1 MKLQAASEL
10 YLGGTMIWLID
21 KDGTDNASSNDLSG
35 IRTANGISQSDTA
48 MLRGWQTTARTAATI
63 QNSCYCLSV
72 EMNVPL
78 VLLPRLTLRGR
89 C

>member
-48 MLRGWQTTARTAATI
+48 MLHYCE
-63 QNSCYCLSV
+63 NSGYDTKLLLLSF
-72 EMNVPL
+72 
-78 VLLPRLTLRGR
+78 